1 MKQKFSV
8 IVAIDNDYELTS
20 NFIENLLNNTCFSNG
35 ELIIVV
41 DGGNDYR
48 TLNYLLEKSQK
59 YSFIK
64 VIHNKIKSGYSKANN
79 LGYAKSNGDYLVFI
93 NSDVFPFPGSI
104 VQLLNYLEDNPNC
117 GAVQGLLI
125 YPQTLLVQSTGHL
138 FMNNGNTHVY
148 SGSSPQNPFVQTVG
162 KRQAL
167 TTAFTAMHAEVFSE
181 NGMFDEEYY
190 NAYEGMELTLKI
202 TLKGREC
209 IYYPGAMAYHI
220 TGGSRNFLN
229 YNDKLSGILFWT
241 RWKEKI
247 IPDIADYLRPQITA
261 YMQKEIYFLIL
272 CSDISGWCEILAE
285 LKMKTSGEIVIHS
298 SGHNKSL
305 NLYYEL
311 PYSALNYKGTYLFI
325 TDNIYDLAQNKNWA
339 HVRNNKK
346 DLIIDSH
353 ANIIPFYVLNGEQK

>member
-125 YPQTLLVQSTGHL
+125 YPQTYWYRVQ
-138 FMNNGNTHVY
+138 VIY
-148 SGSSPQNPFVQTVG
+148 S
-162 KRQAL
+162 
-167 TTAFTAMHAEVFSE
+167 
-181 NGMFDEEYY
+181 
-190 NAYEGMELTLKI
+190 
-202 TLKGREC
+202 
-209 IYYPGAMAYHI
+209 
-220 TGGSRNFLN
+220 
-229 YNDKLSGILFWT
+229 
-241 RWKEKI
+241 
-247 IPDIADYLRPQITA
+247 
-261 YMQKEIYFLIL
+261 
-272 CSDISGWCEILAE
+272 
-285 LKMKTSGEIVIHS
+285 
-298 SGHNKSL
+298 
-305 NLYYEL
+305 
-311 PYSALNYKGTYLFI
+311 
-325 TDNIYDLAQNKNWA
+325 
-339 HVRNNKK
+339 
-346 DLIIDSH
+346 
-353 ANIIPFYVLNGEQK
+353 